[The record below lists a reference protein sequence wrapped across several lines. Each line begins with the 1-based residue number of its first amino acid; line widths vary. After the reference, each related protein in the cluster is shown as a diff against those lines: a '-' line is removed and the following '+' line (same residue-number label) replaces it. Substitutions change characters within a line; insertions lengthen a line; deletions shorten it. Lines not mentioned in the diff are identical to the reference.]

1 MPKTYKTQ
9 LGDTWDYIAYK
20 IYGTELAMNALLEAN
35 PEHRE
40 EVVFDSNIELTLPLY
55 QAPSTSTLPP
65 WRR

>member
-20 IYGTELAMNALLEAN
+20 IYGTELAMNVLMEAN
-35 PEHRE
+35 PDHRE
-40 EVVFDSNIELTLPLY
+40 KIIFKSNIMLNLPTY
-55 QAPSTSTLPP
+55 QAPSASVLPP